1 MASCLSL
8 MNSIS
13 MAGFFSKKQYAA
25 MADKEL
31 AMKLSN
37 ERCLECSI
45 CAIFFNSSF
54 TVSIR
59 AHFHNR
65 ILSATPSRNSLY
77 CFSPWLSVVCMPSI
91 KGSRTGFVRHTPVGT
106 EFPFYILQEL
116 FLFQRFPV
124 VHISGVNMKL
134 SISPLSLMT
143 RCSLKPK
150 TSPWNISRIPPSL

>member
-1 MASCLSL
+1 MFNLRNILQFVIYRFYQGAFSQQDFVRHAIKEFLIL
-8 MNSIS
+8 
-13 MAGFFSKKQYAA
+13 FFT
-25 MADKEL
+25 L
-31 AMKLSN
+31 V
-37 ERCLECSI
+37 
-45 CAIFFNSSF
+45 
-54 TVSIR
+54 VS
-59 AHFHNR
+59 
-65 ILSATPSRNSLY
+65 
-77 CFSPWLSVVCMPSI
+77 CMPSI